1 MTNPE
6 EKPGMPEV
14 PSGSELEAERTLS
27 AMKAKASG
35 KSEKLQKVLADL
47 GLGSRRAMEVVI
59 DEGRVEVNGKT
70 AYLGLR
76 VFPEDEIRVD
86 GKKVSRD
93 DAEEDLPRVL
103 LYNKPEG
110 EIVSMKDP
118 EGRPSVFDHLPPID
132 KGRWIVVGR
141 LDFNTEGLLI
151 FTSSGQLANLLMHPR
166 NAIEREYM
174 VRVTGK
180 LTDEMGERLVTGVM
194 LDDGPARFAHISD
207 QGGTGLNHWYLVR
220 LSEGRNREVRR
231 MFEAVGLVVSRL
243 IRVRFGDLELPR
255 GLRRG
260 EKSEMS
266 RGSVQEWLLHLK
278 LAQQK
283 AAEKGEF
290 SHGHGRKSAPR
301 RDRRSQAPKR
311 ENREG
316 GSSRTGARR
325 PRAHGS
331 GTRL

>member
-76 VFPEDEIRVD
+76 VFPEDEICVN

-118 EGRPSVFDHLPPID
+118 EAGRVS
-132 KGRWIVVGR
+132 
-141 LDFNTEGLLI
+141 LI
-151 FTSSGQLANLLMHPR
+151 TC
-166 NAIEREYM
+166 
-174 VRVTGK
+174 
-180 LTDEMGERLVTGVM
+180 
-194 LDDGPARFAHISD
+194 
-207 QGGTGLNHWYLVR
+207 
-220 LSEGRNREVRR
+220 
-231 MFEAVGLVVSRL
+231 
-243 IRVRFGDLELPR
+243 
-255 GLRRG
+255 LR
-260 EKSEMS
+260 ST
-266 RGSVQEWLLHLK
+266 
-278 LAQQK
+278 K
-283 AAEKGEF
+283 AAGLWSAVSTSIRKGC
-290 SHGHGRKSAPR
+290 
-301 RDRRSQAPKR
+301 
-311 ENREG
+311 
-316 GSSRTGARR
+316 
-325 PRAHGS
+325 
-331 GTRL
+331 

>member
-14 PSGSELEAERTLS
+14 TSGSELEAERTLS

-47 GLGSRRAMEVVI
+47 GLGSRRAMETVI
-59 DEGRVEVNGKT
+59 DDGRVEVNGKT

-151 FTSSGQLANLLMHPR
+151 FTSSGQLALSL
-166 NAIEREYM
+166 I
-174 VRVTGK
+174 
-180 LTDEMGERLVTGVM
+180 
-194 LDDGPARFAHISD
+194 HI
-207 QGGTGLNHWYLVR
+207 
-220 LSEGRNREVRR
+220 
-231 MFEAVGLVVSRL
+231 
-243 IRVRFGDLELPR
+243 
-255 GLRRG
+255 
-260 EKSEMS
+260 
-266 RGSVQEWLLHLK
+266 
-278 LAQQK
+278 
-283 AAEKGEF
+283 
-290 SHGHGRKSAPR
+290 
-301 RDRRSQAPKR
+301 
-311 ENREG
+311 
-316 GSSRTGARR
+316 
-325 PRAHGS
+325 
-331 GTRL
+331 

>member
-1 MTNPE
+1 
-6 EKPGMPEV
+6 MPADDAHDEHAV
-14 PSGSELEAERTLS
+14 EHVGEGQHARRDRDGQRD
-27 AMKAKASG
+27 A
-35 KSEKLQKVLADL
+35 QKV
-47 GLGSRRAMEVVI
+47 RRLWRS
-59 DEGRVEVNGKT
+59 G
-70 AYLGLR
+70 
-76 VFPEDEIRVD
+76 
-86 GKKVSRD
+86 
-93 DAEEDLPRVL
+93 AE
-103 LYNKPEG
+103 
-110 EIVSMKDP
+110 
-118 EGRPSVFDHLPPID
+118 
-132 KGRWIVVGR
+132 
-141 LDFNTEGLLI
+141 
-151 FTSSGQLANLLMHPR
+151 QL
-166 NAIEREYM
+166 
-174 VRVTGK
+174 
-180 LTDEMGERLVTGVM
+180 
-194 LDDGPARFAHISD
+194 SD

-266 RGSVQEWLLHLK
+266 RESVQEWLLHLK

-316 GSSRTGARR
+316 GSGRTGARR

>member
-180 LTDEMGERLVTGVM
+180 LTDEMGERCHAGRRS
-194 LDDGPARFAHISD
+194 GPFCPYFRSGRH
-207 QGGTGLNHWYLVR
+207 GTESL
-220 LSEGRNREVRR
+220 
-231 MFEAVGLVVSRL
+231 VSRETL
-243 IRVRFGDLELPR
+243 
-255 GLRRG
+255 
-260 EKSEMS
+260 
-266 RGSVQEWLLHLK
+266 
-278 LAQQK
+278 
-283 AAEKGEF
+283 
-290 SHGHGRKSAPR
+290 
-301 RDRRSQAPKR
+301 
-311 ENREG
+311 
-316 GSSRTGARR
+316 
-325 PRAHGS
+325 
-331 GTRL
+331 